1 MKALLTLA
9 FDGTILY
16 CNRRFAELLRMHP
29 QDIVGKSIYR
39 FIEPEDSAIFRALL
53 ERKKDSGEVKLHAT
67 GGKSI
72 PVYLSISS
80 MQAEDSQNAWCI
92 VVTDLTNITEHMK
105 NEEVLKKAYEE
116 IQAQSEEIQVQNE
129 ELHAQSEE
137 LQIANEALADSEERF
152 RTMANAIPQLA
163 WIARADGYIYWY
175 NERWY
180 AYTGTT
186 PEQMEGWGWESV
198 HDPAV
203 LPKVLKQWKVSIAT
217 GKPFDMEFPLRGS
230 DGIFRQFLTRA
241 IPLKDANEQVVQ
253 WFGTNTD
260 ITERKR
266 TEEKLA
272 AAFSQIQSIIDN
284 TPDLVYA
291 FDLEGRFVLANK
303 AVANVLNSTPDRMI
317 GKRRHEFMPKMDADW
332 HEANDRQVFEAGRVL
347 EFEEYSH
354 FEDRSITWL
363 TKKFPLR
370 DAQGRIYAVAG
381 ISADITERKQ
391 MEEKIRQ
398 RAEELEMVM
407 DVAPIAIWI
416 GHDPQ
421 CHYITGNRT
430 ANEFYEAEIGE
441 NVSANVTSVRRFF
454 YKGCELDA
462 DELPMQQA
470 SLKDIN
476 IRYSEFDI
484 LLPSGE
490 WRALLGSASP
500 LHDANGHVRGSVGAF
515 VDITERKKAEVKLKH
530 TLDNLDKLV
539 KERTAELEKAYN
551 SLKESEI
558 SLAEAQQIAHIGNW
572 SRNIVTGEV
581 HWSDEV
587 YRIFGFKPQEF
598 GISYDS
604 FLSQVVPE
612 DREFVINTGKQ
623 ALNGKFFESE
633 YRIIRA
639 DGVERVVHENVKV
652 IFNEK
657 NNPIHL
663 IGTVQDITERKNAE
677 EALARINIARKKE
690 IHHRIKNNLQ
700 VISSLLDL
708 QAEQFRDKECINDSE
723 VIEAFRESQDR
734 VISMALIHEEL
745 YKGGRFETLNFSP
758 YIQELTESLF
768 QTYRLGNTDISLNLD
783 LVENTFFDMDL
794 AVPLGMIVNELV
806 TNSFKHAFK
815 GRGSGVIHI
824 KLNQEENEECL
835 TNVNE
840 DCTTFVLT
848 VSDNGI
854 GIPEDIEIEEL
865 DSLGMQLVITLV
877 DQLDGEL
884 EIKRDNGTEFTV
896 KFTVPENNNS
906 TKEASLPRM
915 ADND

>member
-1 MKALLTLA
+1 MDYQRVEDAEPISDQMLINKNHALEDEIKNLRARLAEAEELQRAISEGDLDALVISRPEGELIFTLNSA
-9 FDGTILY
+9 DRAYRVLVETMSEGTATLGFDGTILY

-29 QDIVGKSIYR
+29 QDIVSKSIYR
-39 FIEPEDSAIFRALL
+39 FIAPEDSAIFRALL
-53 ERKKDSGEVKLHAT
+53 ERKKDSGKVKLHAT

-80 MQAEDSQNAWCI
+80 MQVEDSQNAWCI
-92 VVTDLTNITEHMK
+92 VVTDLTDITEHMK
-105 NEEVLKKAYEE
+105 NEEALKKAYEE

-129 ELHAQSEE
+129 ELQAQSEE

-186 PEQMEGWGWESV
+186 PEHMEGWGWESV

-241 IPLKDANEQVVQ
+241 IPLKDANGHVFQ
-253 WFGTNTD
+253 WFGTNT
-260 ITERKR
+260 
-266 TEEKLA
+266 
-272 AAFSQIQSIIDN
+272 
-284 TPDLVYA
+284 
-291 FDLEGRFVLANK
+291 
-303 AVANVLNSTPDRMI
+303 
-317 GKRRHEFMPKMDADW
+317 
-332 HEANDRQVFEAGRVL
+332 
-347 EFEEYSH
+347 
-354 FEDRSITWL
+354 
-363 TKKFPLR
+363 
-370 DAQGRIYAVAG
+370 
-381 ISADITERKQ
+381 DITERKQ

-441 NVSANVTSVRRFF
+441 NVSANVTPVRRFF

-470 SLKDIN
+470 SLKDID
-476 IRYSEFDI
+476 IRNSEFDV

-551 SLKESEI
+551 SLKESER

-572 SRNIVTGEV
+572 SRDIVTGEV

-639 DGVERVVHENVKV
+639 DGVERVVHENVKA
-652 IFNEK
+652 IFDKE
-657 NNPIHL
+657 NNPFHL
-663 IGTVQDITERKNAE
+663 IGTIQDITERKKAE
-677 EALARINIARKKE
+677 EALARIDIARKKE

-708 QAEQFRDKECINDSE
+708 QAEQFRDKECIKDSE
-723 VIEAFRESQDR
+723 VLEAFKESQDR

-745 YKGGRFETLNFSP
+745 YKGCGFETLNFSP
-758 YIQELTESLF
+758 YIHELAENLF
-768 QTYRLGNTDISLNLD
+768 QTYSVGNNNISLKLD
-783 LVENTFFDMDL
+783 LEENTYLDMDI
-794 AVPLGMIVNELV
+794 AVPLGIIVNELV

-815 GRGSGVIHI
+815 GRESGVIHI

-884 EIKRDNGTEFTV
+884 EIKRENGTEFTV
-896 KFTVPENNNS
+896 RFTVPENNNS